1 MEPKLGAQPFQE
13 FDAAAA
19 ETFERTLEKNYTC
32 VTWPK
37 LCAVKEPSWEEE
49 KVQTPWRF
57 FVNKNGK
64 KPTKQTG
71 ELVRIYMDSRKDSF
85 IFSSKVHED
94 CVIYFLIFW
103 RKNPLKTHHVY
114 NGFSMDPGPT
124 ELGPTLGPTIFT
136 QILSLI
142 H

>member
-49 KVQTPWRF
+49 KVQIPWRF

-94 CVIYFLIFW
+94 CVIYFLIFGG
-103 RKNPLKTHHVY
+103 KIHSKLI
-114 NGFSMDPGPT
+114 M
-124 ELGPTLGPTIFT
+124 FT
-136 QILSLI
+136 MVFPWIQGHRVGANSWANDF
-142 H
+142 HPDS